1 MKQKLISI
9 IIIILLLNFTLF
21 TLVYSKDIIKTIN
34 FSFLIWTK
42 NLIPSLFPF
51 FIIADLLTNYG
62 IVELISELSK
72 KAMNK
77 LFNLSGNS
85 SFILFMSMVSGFPS
99 ASKYTKELYEK
110 GLISKTEAEQVL
122 TFTHFSNPLF
132 IIGTIGLIYL
142 KNYRVGILI
151 LLVHYSTNFIIALL
165 FKNYNKVRIK
175 ETSTSFRNI
184 LRNIHR
190 KRITNNKTFAVILSN
205 SIINSFNTLVLIFG
219 TITFFLMIT
228 TILDNIIQIDA
239 YNRAIF
245 NGIFEMTQGLKY
257 TSELDIPL
265 VYKATLSIFFISFGG
280 ISVHIQTLS
289 ILSSTKI
296 KYYPFLIARII
307 HGALSSLIIYLI
319 LFYSKSYFINIV
331 ILKHFFFC

>member
-1 MKQKLISI
+1 MKQKLISV
-9 IIIILLLNFTLF
+9 IIIILLLNFTFF

-62 IVELISELSK
+62 VVELISEFSK
-72 KAMNK
+72 KFMNK
-77 LFNLSGNS
+77 LFNLSGNA
-85 SFILFMSMVSGFPS
+85 SFILFMSMISGFPS
-99 ASKYTKELYEK
+99 ASKYTKELFEK
-110 GLISKTEAEQVL
+110 GLISKMEAEQIL

-142 KNYRVGILI
+142 KNYRVGVLI
-151 LLVHYSTNFIIALL
+151 LLVHYGTNFIIALL
-165 FKNYNKVRIK
+165 FRNYNKLKIK
-175 ETSTSFRNI
+175 ENSSKFSKI
-184 LRNIHR
+184 LNNIHQ
-190 KRITNNKTFAVILSN
+190 KRINNHKTFAVILST
-205 SIINSFNTLVLIFG
+205 SIINSFNTLILIFG

-228 TILDNIIQIDA
+228 TIIDNIVQIDS

-265 VYKATLSIFFISFGG
+265 VYKATLSTFFISFGG
-280 ISVHIQTLS
+280 LSVHLQTLS

-296 KYYPFLIARII
+296 KYHPFLIARII
-307 HGALSSLIIYLI
+307 HGSIASLIIYLI
-319 LFYSKSYFINIV
+319 L
-331 ILKHFFFC
+331 

>member
-9 IIIILLLNFTLF
+9 IIIILLLNFTLL

-42 NLIPSLFPF
+42 NLIPALFPF
-51 FIIADLLTNYG
+51 FIMADLLTNYG
-62 IVELISELSK
+62 AVELISELFK
-72 KAMNK
+72 KSMNK
-77 LFNLSGNS
+77 LFNLSGS
-85 SFILFMSMVSGFPS
+85 ASFILFMSMISGFPS

-110 GLISKTEAEQVL
+110 KLITKTEAEQVL

-142 KNYRVGILI
+142 RNYRVGILI
-151 LLVHYSTNFIIALL
+151 LLVHYGTNFIIALI
-165 FKNYNKVRIK
+165 FKNYNKLKVK
-175 ETSTSFRNI
+175 EERSNFRKI
-184 LRNIHR
+184 LNDIHK
-190 KRITNNKTFAVILSN
+190 KRINNHKPFALILSN
-205 SIINSFNTLVLIFG
+205 SIINSFNTLILIFG

-228 TILDNIIQIDA
+228 TILDNIIQISA

-257 TSELDIPL
+257 TSELNIPL
-265 VYKATLSIFFISFGG
+265 VYKATLSTFFISFGG
-280 ISVHIQTLS
+280 LSVHIQTLS

-307 HGALSSLIIYLI
+307 HGAIASLIIYLI
-319 LFYSKSYFINIV
+319 L
-331 ILKHFFFC
+331 